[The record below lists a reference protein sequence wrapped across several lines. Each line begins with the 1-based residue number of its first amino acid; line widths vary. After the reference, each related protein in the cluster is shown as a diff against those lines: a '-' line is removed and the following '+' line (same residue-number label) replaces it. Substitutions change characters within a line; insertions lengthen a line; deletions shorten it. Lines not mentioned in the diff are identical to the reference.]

1 MKRDVKGAPRN
12 ACDKLDKGRN
22 KMADE
27 VELRF
32 VNGKEEQRGQTRI
45 QVQNNFGRR
54 RFCHINKNLLVL
66 KLYYF
71 FAFSAQACIKPFYPV
86 FFRHV
91 GMSAQQ
97 TGIILGLKPLARV
110 IGAPISGGLADK
122 YRKHR
127 IVMLV
132 MFIVSTTLQFCLVF
146 VRPSQESGMERNLCS
161 NSSIWNSSEKA
172 NASGNVWPCGN
183 TGNCSLFTLD
193 RNCANHSV
201 LNVSAMAI
209 NSPVKRRDNNNTFLI
224 LVILVF
230 VIALFDNTNSLADAA
245 AIKYLTDMDRVGDYG
260 KQRMWGSAGWG
271 GIAIIS
277 GFTMDESAQH
287 LSQDQFLI
295 AFCGFL
301 LFSILTIITVFKLP
315 VESLEDKSKPNIIQS
330 ARTLLSDCRIVAFLI
345 VILVMGTC
353 MATIET
359 FLFWFL
365 QDLNGSHLL
374 MGLSLC
380 MTCVTEVPIMFYSGH
395 LIKWLGHHGVLYL
408 TFVCYTV
415 RYLSYSFIPNAW
427 YVLAIEPI
435 HGVTFGAMWAATTSY
450 GGMISPEGLRATV
463 MGLVSATHFGLGR
476 LIAGFGGGAVYSKFG
491 PRVLFRSL
499 AVISAAT
506 CLLFVVSQKLLKK
519 KSQADYSHLQNDF
532 EDLNS
537 AWDLDMREI
546 SLDSEDDL

>member
-1 MKRDVKGAPRN
+1 
-12 ACDKLDKGRN
+12 
-22 KMADE
+22 MADE
-27 VELRF
+27 VELGF
-32 VNGKEEQRGQTRI
+32 VNGKEELKGQTRI
-45 QVQNNFGRR
+45 QVQKKFNPK
-54 RFCHINKNLLVL
+54 RFCRINKNLLVL

-97 TGIILGLKPLARV
+97 TGMILGLRPLARV
-110 IGAPISGGLADK
+110 IGAPLGGVLADK

-127 IVMLV
+127 TVMLV
-132 MFIVSTTLQFCLVF
+132 MFIVSTTLQFSLVF
-146 VRPSQESGMERNLCS
+146 VRPSEESGMERNLCS
-161 NSSIWNSSEKA
+161 NSSIWNSSEIS

-183 TGNCSLFTLD
+183 TGNCSFFTVE

-201 LNVSAMAI
+201 LNVSAMANT
-209 NSPVKRRDNNNTFLI
+209 NSLGRRRNNNNTFFI

-230 VIALFDNTNSLADAA
+230 VTSLFDNSNSLADAA
-245 AIKYLTDMDRVGDYG
+245 AVKYLTDMDRVGDYG

-271 GIAIIS
+271 SIAIIS

-287 LSQDQFLI
+287 LSQDLFLI

-315 VESLEDKSKPNIIQS
+315 VESLEDKSKPKIIHNV
-330 ARTLLSDCRIVAFLI
+330 RTLLTDCRIVSFLI

-374 MGLSLC
+374 MGLALC

-395 LIKWLGHHGVLYL
+395 LIKWVGHHGVLYL

-427 YVLAIEPI
+427 YVLAIEPV

-463 MGLVSATHFGLGR
+463 MSLVSATHFGLGR

-491 PRVLFRSL
+491 PRVMFRSL
-499 AVISAAT
+499 AVISAVT

-519 KSQADYSHLQNDF
+519 CKKSQADYSHLQDDF
-532 EDLNS
+532 QDLNS
-537 AWDLDMREI
+537 AWDLDMKEI